1 MPQVTWNGGSIRLRR
16 GVVKRFSAKKFLWRG
31 KMLILLPQREDLY
44 RDAVLGGVGMG
55 QLRGGVVFIRT
66 GREGGFFPWEK
77 LIPKIKLVVFPRLED
92 FLLTAQKRVIA
103 RRRRIR
109 RSGDRPARRRQCRPQ
124 SPHPRRRGKDPPSRG
139 VAGSFHRAECGQA
152 SWCASRSR

>member
-1 MPQVTWNGGSIRLRR
+1 MPQVTWNGGSIRLQR

-31 KMLILLPQREDLY
+31 KMLILLPQWEGLY
-44 RDAVLGGVGMG
+44 RDAVLGGVGAC
-55 QLRGGVVFIRT
+55 QLRDEALFIRI

-92 FLLTAQKRVIA
+92 FLPVVQKRVIA
-103 RRRRIR
+103 RRRRIP
-109 RSGDRPARRRQCRPQ
+109 RSGGRPARRRQCRPQ
-124 SPHPRRRGKDPPSRG
+124 SPRPRRRGKDPPNRG
-139 VAGSFHRAECGQA
+139 VAGSFHRAGCGRA